1 MPSPSEVQQAAPP
14 GVDACAAAILDV
26 LPPVM
31 TALRTGMRRQLQ
43 GGLSVPQFRCLNYID
58 LHPGASVSDVA
69 AFLGVTL
76 ATASAM
82 VDRLARAGYAL
93 TGVSSADRRRSALS
107 ITPVG
112 VDLLGRMKRGARGDL
127 AATLGGRSPA
137 ELQSIVDGLA
147 VLRSAF
153 GTSP

>member
-1 MPSPSEVQQAAPP
+1 MPKPHELRPVPPS
-14 GVDACAAAILDV
+14 GVEACAAAILDV
-26 LPPVM
+26 LPTVM
-31 TALRTGMRRQLQ
+31 AAVRTGMRRQLQ

-58 LHPGASVSDVA
+58 LHPGASVSGVA

-82 VDRLARAGYAL
+82 VDRLVRAGYAM
-93 TGVSSADRRRSALS
+93 TGVSSEDRRRSALNIS
-107 ITPVG
+107 PTG
-112 VDLLGRMKRGARGDL
+112 TELLGRMKQGARGDL
-127 AATLGGRSPA
+127 AAALGGRSPA
-137 ELQSIVDGLA
+137 ELASIVEGLA